1 MRWGAQF
8 WIGLWA
14 LFTYQLDYFLYPSLL
29 ALMSSSAKWDDNTLS
44 FFKIFFF
51 SCGPFLKT
59 LLNLLQYCLCFM
71 FQFSSGEACGIL
83 VPDLGSNPHSLLWRA
98 KS

>member
-8 WIGLWA
+8 WKGLWA

-51 SCGPFLKT
+51 MWTIFKDFIEFVTILPLFYVSV
-59 LLNLLQYCLCFM
+59 
-71 FQFSSGEACGIL
+71 FQWRGMWDFSS
-83 VPDLGSNPHSLLWRA
+83 
-98 KS
+98 

>member
-51 SCGPFLKT
+51 HVDHF
-59 LLNLLQYCLCFM
+59 
-71 FQFSSGEACGIL
+71 
-83 VPDLGSNPHSLLWRA
+83 
-98 KS
+98 